1 MAGKFLL
8 EGDGVLYTDREYG
21 AALTAFCFST
31 QDKEIL
37 VREEPLVFYS
47 DGDNIFFVPKG
58 ESVIYEL
65 EAGGGSPKEIG
76 TKKSAVVYPFSTY
89 GSIFVPDM
97 ETGGMVEYQ
106 K

>member
-1 MAGKFLL
+1 M
-8 EGDGVLYTDREYG
+8 EGDGVLYTDRKYG

-37 VREEPLVFYS
+37 AREEPLVFIRM
-47 DGDNIFFVPKG
+47 GITFFIPKG

-65 EAGGGSPKEIG
+65 EAVGGDSKEIG
-76 TKKSAVVYPFSTY
+76 TKKSAIVYPFSSY